1 MTKPL
6 PTEDRLIYRIS
17 SKIRQS
23 LELEE
28 ILDTAVT
35 ELRLLLQSDRVM
47 IYQFAEDETGKVVAE
62 SVVEER
68 LPSLQGLHFP
78 ADDIPPHIRKM
89 YLQNRRRSV
98 VNLASGLIGI
108 SATPETLPDSPPTPD
123 NPEPEIEYRAVD
135 PCHAQYMLAMGVN
148 TSIVLPIA
156 IGAEK
161 GDKEGRGGT
170 GRYREVQG
178 GQEGQENL
186 GAEGLAREE
195 DGQKRER
202 LWGLVVCHSCDSQ
215 PMAIQNLPILQA
227 VVDQLVIAITQSNL
241 FQQSCRQAEY
251 EYLINKIVTTLHSS
265 PTLQIETTL
274 AKIVEALQGIGGRL
288 YLVSASAIA
297 IHNSHPSH
305 PANTSSQDLVKT
317 AQLYTWGVQPPEDF
331 AESNPHWRQLFE
343 ESPQLVALESIHNPE
358 IAPFFAAKE
367 IQGLISIP
375 LFYRETFLGYLTI
388 FRNELNTEILW
399 AGKFDPDRKQQ
410 YPRKSFTAWQELKQG
425 TCRAWS
431 REDQKLFQEVSQ
443 QMAMAIAQYH
453 LYQQVQTLNSTL
465 EAQVQERTARLAELY
480 SQAREQTK
488 RQQTLALV
496 VNKIRESLDLQ
507 HIFQTTVTE
516 VQNLLAADR
525 VAIFRFDPK
534 SGFDRGEFIAE
545 VVQPQFISTLT
556 HQVEDHCFG
565 SQFALSYAQGRIQSV
580 DNILTQG
587 LSDCHIQILSQFQIK
602 ANLIIPLRYY
612 PHSEAELPTLWGL
625 ICIHQCQAPRS
636 WQPEEIEFV
645 EQIST
650 QLGVALQQ
658 AELLTCTQAQA
669 AELTQTLADL
679 KQTQAQLLQT
689 EKMSSLGQ
697 LVAGVAHE
705 INNPVNFIY
714 GNITHTANYARD
726 LLELMSLYQSHYPEP
741 VAAVAEKITEMDLEF
756 LSDDM
761 PKVLDSMKLGADRIR
776 QLVLSL
782 RNFSR
787 LDQAERKPVDIH
799 EGIDSTLLI
808 LQHRF
813 KARAEGE
820 NIIVTRHYG
829 NLPQI
834 DCYAGQLNQVFMNV
848 LSNAIDA
855 LDSHT
860 PSKNYQPAISIR
872 TYLQSQ
878 EDQSQSVMIEI
889 SDNGSGIPAEA
900 QARIFDP
907 FFTTKPVGKGTG
919 LGLSISYQIVV
930 DKHQG
935 KFSCESQPGQ
945 GTKFSIE
952 LPIF

>member
-1 MTKPL
+1 MTNLPL
-6 PTEDRLIYRIS
+6 LNEDRLIYRIS
-17 SKIRQS
+17 NKIRQS

-28 ILDTAVT
+28 ILDTAAT

-68 LPSLQGLHFP
+68 LPSLKGLHFP
-78 ADDIPPHIRKM
+78 ADDIPPHVRKM

-108 SATPETLPDSPPTPD
+108 STTPETFPDTPSTPE
-123 NPEPEIEYRAVD
+123 NQEPEIEYRSVD
-135 PCHAQYMLAMGVN
+135 PCHAEYMLAMGVN

-156 IGAEK
+156 IGGER
-161 GDKEGRGGT
+161 EEGGT
-170 GRYREVQG
+170 GRYREIQKGRGEEESV
-178 GQEGQENL
+178 
-186 GAEGLAREE
+186 AEVVES
-195 DGQKRER
+195 GQKGEY

-227 VVDQLVIAITQSNL
+227 VVDQLVIAIIQSNL
-241 FQQSCRQAEY
+241 LQQSRRQAEY
-251 EYLINKIVTTLHSS
+251 EYLVNKIVTTLHSS
-265 PTLQIETTL
+265 PDFQIETAL
-274 AKIVEALQGIGGRL
+274 AKIVEALQGLGGRL
-288 YLVSASAIA
+288 YLASSDPNS
-297 IHNSHPSH
+297 IHSSNPSH
-305 PANTSSQDLVKT
+305 LANPANPADISSQGLVKNE
-317 AQLYTWGVQPPEDF
+317 QLYTWGVQPLENF
-331 AESNPHWRQLFE
+331 AESSPYWQQLFRD
-343 ESPQLVALESIHNPE
+343 SPRLVALESIHHPQL
-358 IAPFFAAKE
+358 APFFAAGE

-375 LFYRETFLGYLTI
+375 LVYREAFWGYLTI
-388 FRNELNTEILW
+388 FRQELNTEILW
-399 AGKFDPDRKQQ
+399 AGKFNPDRKQQ

-425 TCRAWS
+425 NCRPWS
-431 REDQKLFQEVSQ
+431 REDQKLLQEIAQ
-443 QMAMAIAQYH
+443 QLVMAIAQYQ

-465 EAQVQERTARLAELY
+465 EAQVQERTARLAELFN
-480 SQAREQTK
+480 QAREQTK
-488 RQQTLALV
+488 RQRALALV
-496 VNKIRESLDLQ
+496 VNKIRESLDLT

-516 VQNLLAADR
+516 VQRLLEVDR

-534 SGFDRGEFIAE
+534 SGFDRGEFISEA
-545 VVQPQFISTLT
+545 VQPQFISALT

-565 SQFALSYAQGRIQSV
+565 SQFALSYAQGKIQAV
-580 DNILTQG
+580 DDIFAQG
-587 LSDCHIQILSQFQIK
+587 LSDCHIQILAKFQIK

-636 WQPEEIEFV
+636 WQPKEIEFV

-658 AELLTCTQAQA
+658 AELLTRTQAQA
-669 AELTQTLADL
+669 NELAQIIEDL

-714 GNITHTANYARD
+714 GNITHTANYTQD
-726 LLELMSLYQSHYPEP
+726 LLDLLNVYQYHYPEP
-741 VAAVAEKITEMDLEF
+741 VAAVEEKITEIDLEF
-756 LSDDM
+756 LSDDL
-761 PKVLDSMKLGADRIR
+761 PKVLDSMKVGADRIR

-820 NIIVTRHYG
+820 NILIVRQYG
-829 NLPQI
+829 DLPQV

-855 LDSHT
+855 LDNHSR
-860 PSKNYQPAISIR
+860 SKNYHPTISIH

-878 EDQSQSVMIEI
+878 KDDSQSVMIEI
-889 SDNGSGIPAEA
+889 SDNGSGIPPEA

-930 DKHQG
+930 EKHRG

>member
-1 MTKPL
+1 MTNLPL
-6 PTEDRLIYRIS
+6 LTEDGLIYRIS

-23 LELEE
+23 LELGE
-28 ILDTAVT
+28 ILDTAAT
-35 ELRLLLQSDRVM
+35 ELRLLLHSDRVM

-62 SVVEER
+62 SVVEEK
-68 LPSLQGLHFP
+68 LPSLKGLHFP
-78 ADDIPPHIRKM
+78 ADDIPPHVRKM

-108 SATPETLPDSPPTPD
+108 STIPENLLDSPTTLE
-123 NPEPEIEYRAVD
+123 NLEPEIEYRAVD

-156 IGAEK
+156 IQK
-161 GDKEGRGGT
+161 GE
-170 GRYREVQG
+170 E
-178 GQEGQENL
+178 EN
-186 GAEGLAREE
+186 
-195 DGQKRER
+195 GQKEQH

-215 PMAIQNLPILQA
+215 PMEIQNLPILQA
-227 VVDQLVIAITQSNL
+227 VVDQLVIAITQANL
-241 FQQSCRQAEY
+241 FQQSRRQAEY
-251 EYLINKIVTTLHSS
+251 EYLLNQIVTTLHSS
-265 PTLQIETTL
+265 PEIQIEAAL
-274 AKIVEALQGIGGRL
+274 AKIVKALQGIGGRL
-288 YLVSASAIA
+288 YLVSADATSI
-297 IHNSHPSH
+297 HPSQTSNLAD
-305 PANTSSQDLVKT
+305 PANISSQDLGKNE
-317 AQLYTWGVQPPEDF
+317 QLFTWGIQPPEDF
-331 AESNPHWRQLFE
+331 TENNPHWQQLF
-343 ESPQLVALESIHNPE
+343 SPSTQLVAFESIHNPE
-358 IAPFFAAKE
+358 IAPFFAAGK

-375 LFYRETFLGYLTI
+375 LCYRETFLGYLTV
-388 FRNELNTEILW
+388 FRHELNTEILW
-399 AGKFDPDRKQQ
+399 AGKFNPDRKQQ
-410 YPRKSFTAWQELKQG
+410 YPRKSFETWQETKQG
-425 TCRAWS
+425 TCQSWS
-431 REDQKLFQEVSQ
+431 REDQKLFQEVAHQ
-443 QMAMAIAQYH
+443 LAMAIAQYQ

-465 EAQVQERTARLAELY
+465 ETQVRERTASLAELY

-488 RQQTLALV
+488 RQRALALV
-496 VNKIRESLDLQ
+496 VNKIRESLDLR

-525 VAIFRFDPK
+525 VAIFRFDPQ
-534 SGFDRGEFIAE
+534 SGFDRGKFISEA
-545 VVQPQFISTLT
+545 VQPQFISALT
-556 HQVEDHCFG
+556 YQVEDHCFG
-565 SQFALSYAQGRIQSV
+565 SQFAISYAQGRIQAV
-580 DNILTQG
+580 DDIYNQG
-587 LSDCHIQILSQFQIK
+587 LSDCHIKILSQFQIK
-602 ANLIIPLRYY
+602 ANLIIPLRYR
-612 PHSEAELPTLWGL
+612 PHPEAELPTLWGL

-658 AELLTCTQAQA
+658 AELLTRTQAQA
-669 AELTQTLADL
+669 TELTQTIEDL

-714 GNITHTANYARD
+714 GNITHTADYTKD
-726 LLELMSLYQSHYPEP
+726 LLDLLSLYQHHYPEP
-741 VAAVAEKITEMDLEF
+741 VTDVEEKITEIDLEF
-756 LSDDM
+756 LSNDL
-761 PKVLDSMKLGADRIR
+761 PKVLDSMKVGADRIR

-820 NIIVTRHYG
+820 NIMILKEYSD
-829 NLPQI
+829 LPQI

-860 PSKNYQPAISIR
+860 PSENYHPTISIR
-872 TYLQSQ
+872 TYLQSP
-878 EDQSQSVMIEI
+878 EDGSQSVMIEI
-889 SDNGSGIPAEA
+889 SDNGSGIPPEA

-930 DKHQG
+930 EKHQG